1 MDINDLTYT
10 INGAVFEV
18 NRNQKP
24 ARHRSHPGE
33 MGGDGSQSAR
43 RARHLMPGQ
52 VGQALVRV
60 CLRLKYFFKSIALI
74 C

>member
-33 MGGDGSQSAR
+33 MGGDGSGFAR
-43 RARHLMPGQ
+43 R
-52 VGQALVRV
+52 ALVRV